1 MDDNKSKNKNIL
13 MIDESS
19 SESCDDENH
28 FQIMQILDSS
38 VLSSS
43 NSKRISYL
51 FKDVINNVLECGF
64 YTKHVVEYITQTK
77 KVQKY
82 RIKNVLHWIYKPCW
96 FHTINNN
103 NHFYSIYQALSQ
115 RDVFKDDIRRIE
127 EADTSNPIIVVTDD
141 FDKYGSIFN
150 GNHRFAKLIL
160 NNSKKVKFRLISK
173 EELYK
178 FLVKI

>member
-1 MDDNKSKNKNIL
+1 MNYCKSENSL
-13 MIDESS
+13 VFDESS
-19 SESCDDENH
+19 SESCDDENY
-28 FQIMQILDSS
+28 FQIMQMLDSS
-38 VLSSS
+38 VLSAS

-51 FKDVINNVLECGF
+51 FKDVINNVFECGF
-64 YTKHVVEYITQTK
+64 YTKPVVEYITQTK

-82 RIKNVLHWIYKPCW
+82 NIKDVLHWMYKPCW
-96 FHTINNN
+96 FRTINNN
-103 NHFYSIYQALSQ
+103 HHFYSIYQALSQ

-127 EADTSNPIIVVTDD
+127 EADITNPIIVVTDD

-150 GNHRFAKLIL
+150 GNHRFAKLVL

-178 FLVKI
+178 FIVKF

>member
-19 SESCDDENH
+19 SECCDDDYRCK
-28 FQIMQILDSS
+28 IMHILDTG

-43 NSKRISYL
+43 NCKRISYL
-51 FKDVINNVLECGF
+51 FKDVIKNTFDHGF
-64 YTKHVVEYITQTK
+64 YIKDVVEYMQNK

-82 RIKNVLHWIYKPCW
+82 HIKDVMHWIYKPCW
-96 FHTINNN
+96 FYTTNNA
-103 NHFYSIYQALSQ
+103 NHFYSIYQTLSQ
-115 RDVFKDDIRRIE
+115 KDSFKYDIKRIE
-127 EADTSNPIIVVTDD
+127 EADTDNPIIVVTDE